1 MKPPIL
7 TLTIQSAKGA
17 MARKPVV
24 IRSRVANM
32 GMSKLAVI
40 AIKTED
46 VFVFGVR
53 RKSKQ
58 ETGIQAIE
66 VARNGRRL
74 KTETSGGAGAR
85 LKSDSMRISQ
95 IHSEIR

>member
-1 MKPPIL
+1 VAVVSSEAG
-7 TLTIQSAKGA
+7 SATELPTEVGEN
-17 MARKPVV
+17 
-24 IRSRVANM
+24 AN
-32 GMSKLAVI
+32 ANPRR
-40 AIKTED
+40 KTED

-74 KTETSGGAGAR
+74 KTETSGRAGAR

-95 IHSEIR
+95 VHSEIR